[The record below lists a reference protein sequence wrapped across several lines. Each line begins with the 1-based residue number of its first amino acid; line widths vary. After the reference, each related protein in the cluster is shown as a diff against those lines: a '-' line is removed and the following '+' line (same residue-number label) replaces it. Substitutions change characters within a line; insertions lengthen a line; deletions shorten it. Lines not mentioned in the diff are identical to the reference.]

1 MRTIRIVVSMMVLS
15 VGCQQAP
22 LAELQEDAQEILDEA
37 RTRASELRDLSAE
50 ELQDLWAIEYTSLK
64 VANTDLEDLD
74 RRLNDMGL
82 ERWNCYHVSDNEQG
96 RVFYFKRR
104 KSNAVAHL
112 TNLLR
117 AGAIAF

>member
-1 MRTIRIVVSMMVLS
+1 MKRGRGQANCVTCRQRSSRTSGPS
-15 VGCQQAP
+15 S
-22 LAELQEDAQEILDEA
+22 
-37 RTRASELRDLSAE
+37 TRHSR
-50 ELQDLWAIEYTSLK
+50 
-64 VANTDLEDLD
+64 VANADLEDLD

-82 ERWNCYHVSDNEQG
+82 ERWNCYHVSNNEQG